1 MIRRLPLVLPLL
13 FVFVFAF
20 TLVITMHGV
29 ARADGCGYME
39 PIPGCCILTVQCNHG
54 TPDAYWV
61 CGYGVWNGE
70 ACIPDRMSG
79 CPAPAIC
86 IPSP

>member
-1 MIRRLPLVLPLL
+1 MERNLRVALPLL

-20 TLVITMHGV
+20 TLVVTMHSV

-39 PIPGCCILTVQCNHG
+39 PIPGCCILEVHCNQY
-54 TPDAYWV
+54 TPYSYWE

-70 ACIPDRMSG
+70 ECIPDRTSG
-79 CPAPAIC
+79 CPPPGYC
-86 IPSP
+86 IPPP